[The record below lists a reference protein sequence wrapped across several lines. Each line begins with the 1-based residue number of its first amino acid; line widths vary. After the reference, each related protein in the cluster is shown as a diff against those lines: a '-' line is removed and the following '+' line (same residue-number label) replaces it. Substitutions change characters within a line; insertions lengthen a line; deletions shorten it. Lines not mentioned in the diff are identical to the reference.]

1 MPGGPY
7 RAVRP
12 DLDVLPPPGW
22 LLSLVLLGGAGLT
35 TDSVDAQ
42 AEAASTVAAPSPQTE
57 ITAAA
62 AAPRD
67 SGASES
73 MRRSELVAAFL
84 ANSPEF
90 RLADARIAI
99 AHERS
104 EAARSLPAPELMIEG
119 WNIPFRRPYALDEAT
134 MWMAIVRQSFEPR
147 GLRDRRRESALGQ
160 AEIEAARRLEAN
172 LDVADEAAAV
182 HAEIATREA
191 VVRARVATLEAM
203 RRVHEATVRR
213 LAGGS
218 VTVIEIA
225 DIEAEIALAE
235 VELERERAGLSSL
248 VRATNARI
256 GRDADAPLTV
266 YVDAEDIDTTTLH
279 ARLSAHPALRAA
291 SARTRTMRAQ
301 LEGAEIE
308 ARRPRF
314 TAGAGVFGER
324 GPHAGAAPR
333 IGYGVVFGLDL
344 PWIGGRAAG
353 EREIARAELAL
364 SIAEEDATSFTL
376 VVALERALAESE
388 AAQRTVASFDAH
400 VLPALEHLAET
411 TTSQLASGG
420 ATVRDLLEVRAR
432 LERARIERAMAVGER
447 LRSEAALFALDA
459 VLTNREET
467 DR

>member
-134 MWMAIVRQSFEPR
+134 MWTAIVRQSFEPR
-147 GLRDRRRESALGQ
+147 GLRDRRRESV
-160 AEIEAARRLEAN
+160 EIVFSSHTPQRG
-172 LDVADEAAAV
+172 
-182 HAEIATREA
+182 
-191 VVRARVATLEAM
+191 TL
-203 RRVHEATVRR
+203 
-213 LAGGS
+213 
-218 VTVIEIA
+218 
-225 DIEAEIALAE
+225 
-235 VELERERAGLSSL
+235 
-248 VRATNARI
+248 
-256 GRDADAPLTV
+256 
-266 YVDAEDIDTTTLH
+266 
-279 ARLSAHPALRAA
+279 
-291 SARTRTMRAQ
+291 
-301 LEGAEIE
+301 
-308 ARRPRF
+308 
-314 TAGAGVFGER
+314 
-324 GPHAGAAPR
+324 
-333 IGYGVVFGLDL
+333 
-344 PWIGGRAAG
+344 
-353 EREIARAELAL
+353 
-364 SIAEEDATSFTL
+364 
-376 VVALERALAESE
+376 
-388 AAQRTVASFDAH
+388 
-400 VLPALEHLAET
+400 
-411 TTSQLASGG
+411 
-420 ATVRDLLEVRAR
+420 
-432 LERARIERAMAVGER
+432 
-447 LRSEAALFALDA
+447 
-459 VLTNREET
+459 
-467 DR
+467 